1 MNMLLPRSATVMSTG
16 HNVLPC
22 AHSLA
27 PPPLALN
34 KHTFHYFSRT
44 PNAPPPLPPPKT
56 VDAAQEEN
64 LSKASAKARRCDREK
79 LEAEEISDSYN
90 RELQA
95 LRASMRSMRLGQ
107 DPLDESV
114 EVSRLQAV
122 RYDCP

>member
-1 MNMLLPRSATVMSTG
+1 LRSQSCSPSPRTQQTYVPLLPPHAQR
-16 HNVLPC
+16 
-22 AHSLA
+22 A
-27 PPPLALN
+27 PPP
-34 KHTFHYFSRT
+34 
-44 PNAPPPLPPPKT
+44 PPPKT